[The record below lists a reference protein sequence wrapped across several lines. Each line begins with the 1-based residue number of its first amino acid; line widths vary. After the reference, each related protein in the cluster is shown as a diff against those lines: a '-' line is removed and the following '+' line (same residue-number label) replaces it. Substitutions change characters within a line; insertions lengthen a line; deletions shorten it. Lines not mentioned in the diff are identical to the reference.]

1 MVRAP
6 NSPSVEA
13 ATIALK
19 MSQKQL
25 TDLRRKHLEAEYI
38 PASEVRGIV
47 VGLAEELK
55 AIMKRLPAEIA
66 PQIPQTRHCRDRTA
80 IFDFYSQHVCE
91 AAEAAIA
98 KLSIKPSRARTSTY
112 TTKPGPKPRKASA

>member
-1 MVRAP
+1 MPRAP

-25 TDLRRKHLEAEYI
+25 TDLRRQHLEAEYI

-55 AIMKRLPAEIA
+55 AIMCAFPPKLRRKSPKLVTVE
-66 PQIPQTRHCRDRTA
+66 TERA